1 MSSRFSRW
9 TLLIIFSACNLL
21 FWVAV
26 AAATGLLVSREVDLG
41 VETLIRERQATAVVV
56 WKRVVSRPSEVTG
69 TPSMPAQEPA
79 QEPMQADAKAK
90 MEMPMTPAILPPEP
104 TQSPTPPVQ
113 ATQQVAAASN
123 STPPP
128 LETPIPQPEQAWVSS
143 PLLLSDVEFG
153 NFAQVDKEMGRS
165 AIGRA
170 VQIRYDEATLNSEIA
185 TLLENKPDL
194 PYRDVQIDLKHDGVI
209 VAGDVTVL
217 GFTVSTEVE
226 GAVVAKD
233 CLPRMQINSTSVA
246 GVLTPGF
253 VKERIEQMLLD
264 ALNWYPVD
272 HPLCLQQIVLE
283 EDRATVY
290 GYRR

>member
-1 MSSRFSRW
+1 M
-9 TLLIIFSACNLL
+9 IFATCNLL

-41 VETLIRERQATAVVV
+41 VETLIRERQATVAVV
-56 WKRVVSRPSEVTG
+56 WRQVVSRPSEVMG
-69 TPSMPAQEPA
+69 TPSMPTQEAVQEPT
-79 QEPMQADAKAK
+79 QADAKAN
-90 MEMPMTPAILPPEP
+90 MVMPMTPAILPPES
-104 TQSPTPPVQ
+104 TQSPTPSVQ
-113 ATQQVAAASN
+113 PTQQLAAAPN
-123 STPPP
+123 PTPPP
-128 LETPIPQPEQAWVSS
+128 LETPIPQPEQAVVSS
-143 PLLLSDVEFG
+143 PLLLSDVKFG
-153 NFAQVDKEMGRS
+153 NFAQVDQEMRRS

-194 PYRDVQIDLKHDGVI
+194 PYRDVQLDLKHDGMI

-226 GAVVAKD
+226 GAVVAQD
-233 CLPRMQINSTSVA
+233 CLPHVQINSTSVA

-264 ALNWYPVD
+264 ALNWYPAD

-290 GYRR
+290 GFRR